1 MLDSIKTSDSDFFM
15 QKTTQHMEHSILELM
30 NSWFRELSWELAIV
44 KTKKTPLIETFK
56 VRGKSILQEKLQFYN
71 QL

>member
-15 QKTTQHMEHSILELM
+15 QKTIQHMEHNIQELM
-30 NSWFRELSWELAIV
+30 NSWFRQLSWELAIV
-44 KTKKTPLIETFK
+44 KTKKAAMIKTLK
-56 VRGKSILQEKLQFYN
+56 GMGKGILQEKLQFYN